1 MNPDEILDEKTN
13 KLFLQKVKIDLDNAN
28 NRLLSVQLAQEIIK
42 TSLDKKINYDF
53 SEFKY
58 QLPEP
63 KMKLEKHKL
72 LKELYS
78 NKWV

>member
-28 NRLLSVQLAQEIIK
+28 NRLLRVQLAQEIIK
-42 TSLDKKINYDF
+42 SSLDKKINYDF

-58 QLPEP
+58 P
-63 KMKLEKHKL
+63 MKNA
-72 LKELYS
+72 S
-78 NKWV
+78 

>member
-13 KLFLQKVKIDLDNAN
+13 KLFLQKVKIDLENAN
-28 NRLLSVQLAQEIIK
+28 NRLLSVKLAQEIIK

-58 QLPEP
+58 P
-63 KMKLEKHKL
+63 
-72 LKELYS
+72 LKNS
-78 NKWV
+78 T

>member
-28 NRLLSVQLAQEIIK
+28 NRLLRVQLAQEIIK

-58 QLPEP
+58 P
-63 KMKLEKHKL
+63 
-72 LKELYS
+72 LKNS
-78 NKWV
+78 T

>member
-28 NRLLSVQLAQEIIK
+28 NRLLRVQLAQEIIK

-58 QLPEP
+58 P
-63 KMKLEKHKL
+63 
-72 LKELYS
+72 LKNAS
-78 NKWV
+78 

>member
-28 NRLLSVQLAQEIIK
+28 NRLLGVHLAQEIIK
-42 TSLDKKINYDF
+42 SSLDKKINYDF

-63 KMKLEKHKL
+63 KMKHENTRH
-72 LKELYS
+72 
-78 NKWV
+78 

>member
-28 NRLLSVQLAQEIIK
+28 NRLLRVQLAQEIIK

-58 QLPEP
+58 P
-63 KMKLEKHKL
+63 
-72 LKELYS
+72 LK
-78 NKWV
+78 NAT

>member
-28 NRLLSVQLAQEIIK
+28 NRLLRVQLAQEIIK

-58 QLPEP
+58 P
-63 KMKLEKHKL
+63 
-72 LKELYS
+72 LKNATS
-78 NKWV
+78 SIF

>member
-28 NRLLSVQLAQEIIK
+28 NRLLRVQLAQEIIK

-58 QLPEP
+58 P
-63 KMKLEKHKL
+63 
-72 LKELYS
+72 LKNS
-78 NKWV
+78 TSSIF

>member
-1 MNPDEILDEKTN
+1 MTPDEILDEKTN

-28 NRLLSVQLAQEIIK
+28 NRLLRVQLAQEIIK

-58 QLPEP
+58 P
-63 KMKLEKHKL
+63 
-72 LKELYS
+72 LKNATS
-78 NKWV
+78 SIF